1 MRAPL
6 LTAVICALWL
16 GAWGLAQH
24 HAAPAPK
31 APEMT
36 LGSR

>member
-6 LTAVICALWL
+6 LTAMICALWL

-24 HAAPAPK
+24 HAAPGQ
-31 APEMT
+31 PESP
-36 LGSR
+36 GVV